1 MATQIQTYDP
11 DQLER
16 YLERIGYA
24 DSTSATGATTGRLH
38 HALQSSQ
45 KDRLATLTE
54 LQRRHLGSIP
64 WGNSALHYSQHRS
77 ISVHPTAVFEKLVVR
92 RLDGYCMENT
102 NLFYIV
108 LRSLGYCVYP
118 TGGRVSHA
126 VAGGNQTP
134 GSELYMGLGHMI
146 LIVII
151 DGQKYMVDVGFGNF
165 GPTRPLPLK
174 EDDTV
179 AVCMAP
185 AEMRVAKG
193 TPLEFTDRS
202 QKLWIYQIRHNP
214 ESNWIPQY
222 SFSEVEFLPQD
233 FVTLNYSTSHRP
245 TSWFVQALVCTR
257 AILDAAGTEPIGIY
271 ILAGKEVKRRLHGE
285 TEVVET
291 FEKEEDRVN
300 ALAKWFDMHFLEY
313 ETEGIRGLVSAIK

>member
-1 MATQIQTYDP
+1 MASSSQTYNP
-11 DQLER
+11 EQLER

-24 DSTSATGATTGRLH
+24 DSASKTNRTRLH
-38 HALQSSQ
+38 HVMESINQ
-45 KDRLATLTE
+45 DRLATLTE

-64 WGNSALHYSQHRS
+64 WGSSALHYSQHRS
-77 ISVHPTAVFEKLVVR
+77 ISVHPRSVFEKLVVR

-102 NLFYIV
+102 NLFYGV
-108 LRSLGYCVYP
+108 LRSLGYDVYP

-126 VAGGNQTP
+126 LDGGNQTP

-146 LIVII
+146 LIVTV
-151 DGQKYMVDVGFGNF
+151 DSQRYMVDVGFGNF
-165 GPTRPLPLK
+165 GPTSPLPLK
-174 EDDTV
+174 EDGLI

-185 AEMRVAKG
+185 AEMRLVKD
-193 TPLEFTDRS
+193 TPIEFTDRS
-202 QKLWIYQIRHNP
+202 QKLWVYQVRQNP

-233 FVTLNYSTSHRP
+233 FAVLNYSTSHHP
-245 TSWFVQALVCTR
+245 TSWFVRALVCTR
-257 AILDAAGTEPIGIY
+257 VILDEEGAEPIGIY
-271 ILAGKEVKRRLHGE
+271 ILSGKEVKRRLRGE

-291 FEKEEDRVN
+291 FDKEDDRAK

-313 ETEGIRGLVSAIK
+313 EIDGVKGLVSEIK

>member
-24 DSTSATGATTGRLH
+24 DSTRAIGATTGRLH
-38 HALQSSQ
+38 HALQSSR

-185 AEMRVAKG
+185 AEMRVAKD

-300 ALAKWFDMHFLEY
+300 ALAKWFDMHFLEH
-313 ETEGIRGLVSAIK
+313 ETEGIQGLVSAIK